1 MNTTEALTNFPLQVT
16 FRRLAVLPVVEL
28 WVRLEAANLERFY
41 KRIMGCRVTIE
52 QSHRYV
58 KGSPYRVRIDL
69 TVPGGELVVNHEPT
83 LKSKARQTGEAEI
96 RKHLEA
102 RSPNKHL
109 RQAISEAFKA
119 ACRRLQD
126 YARRQRGDVKHRE
139 SQPVAKVNQLFRAKG
154 YGFLLTG
161 DGREIYFHKDS
172 VLNQAFGRL
181 RVGSTVTFA
190 EEQGDKG
197 PQASSVKIAAKHRM
211 RQATAASA
219 A

>member
-1 MNTTEALTNFPLQVT
+1 MNATEALTNFPLQIT
-16 FRRLAVLPVVEL
+16 FLHLAVSPVVEL

-41 KRIMGCRVTIE
+41 KRIMGCRVAIE

-109 RQAISEAFKA
+109 RQAISDAFKA
-119 ACRRLQD
+119 AGRRLQD
-126 YARRQRGDVKHRE
+126 YVRRQRGDVKH
-139 SQPVAKVNQLFRAKG
+139 SQSRPVAKVNQLFRTKG

-161 DGREIYFHKDS
+161 EGREIYFHKDS
-172 VLNQAFGRL
+172 VLNRAFGRL

-190 EEQGDKG
+190 EEQGDEG
-197 PQASSVKIAAKHRM
+197 PQASSVKIATKHRM
-211 RQATAASA
+211 RHTTSPAA
-219 A
+219 

>member
-1 MNTTEALTNFPLQVT
+1 M
-16 FRRLAVLPVVEL
+16 
-28 WVRLEAANLERFY
+28 
-41 KRIMGCRVTIE
+41 
-52 QSHRYV
+52 
-58 KGSPYRVRIDL
+58 
-69 TVPGGELVVNHEPT
+69 
-83 LKSKARQTGEAEI
+83 
-96 RKHLEA
+96 
-102 RSPNKHL
+102 
-109 RQAISEAFKA
+109 
-119 ACRRLQD
+119 
-126 YARRQRGDVKHRE
+126 
-139 SQPVAKVNQLFRAKG
+139 AKVNQLFRAKG

-172 VLNQAFGRL
+172 VLNQAFGHL

>member
-1 MNTTEALTNFPLQVT
+1 MNTTEPLTNFPLQVN
-16 FRRLAVLPVVEL
+16 FRHLAAPPAVERSI
-28 WVRLEAANLERFY
+28 RLEAANLERFY
-41 KRIMGCRVTIE
+41 KRIMGCRVAIE

-69 TVPGGELVVNHEPT
+69 TVPGGELVINHEPT
-83 LKSKARQTGEAEI
+83 LKSKAGQMGEAEI
-96 RKHLEA
+96 RKRLEV

-109 RQAISEAFKA
+109 QQAISEAFKA
-119 ACRRLQD
+119 AGRRLQD
-126 YARRQRGDVKHRE
+126 YARRQRGDVKNKQ
-139 SQPVAKVNQLFRAKG
+139 SQPVAKVNQLFRTKG

-161 DGREIYFHKDS
+161 EGREIYFHKDS
-172 VLNQAFGRL
+172 VLDRAFNRL
-181 RVGSTVTFA
+181 RVGTTVTFA
-190 EEQGDKG
+190 EEQGDNG